1 MAQGYDTSRFQSA
14 IDDGFI
20 CCICLCVLKDPMQCE
35 NNEHY
40 FCSGCIKEH
49 LKKTSHSCPVCQDKL
64 TVETLSKAPRIVGDC
79 VSRYKISCDY
89 ATRGC
94 DEVLELGTLQTHVQ
108 DCDFMP
114 VSSSNEG
121 CDKIVSKRDV
131 ERHENELCQFK
142 TTTCDDCGEKMP
154 HHKYGAHGCVLRR
167 DVDKIKKDLAGM
179 KKDLADTKKDIA
191 ETTKDLADVKAIQH
205 EMVNEMREGIQRIT
219 IAIENFQKSSGNV
232 ADVVNAM
239 NSDIVVIG
247 GFDPTKKSLSS
258 VERFNFFNKTWTP
271 LAELKTARAFHA
283 AVVFE
288 NQILV
293 CGGSTIYK
301 PVNHTVSIEVLDL
314 NDNPPTWREFAATLP
329 VKVAGHK
336 CVVYGNRLLIIGGRT
351 KFKSLDTIYELL
363 LVPPY
368 SCKLLCHMKKER
380 AFHAAE
386 LFDDKVLIAGGIGWE
401 ADVEIFDI
409 TRNECVEMPP
419 LLYPRGGFGMATVRR
434 DDSMLLIGEE
444 DDKGKSVNDI
454 IEYDFNTGQSKV
466 LMETKAGGYS
476 YSAVYSGN
484 ILVLIGGLSVDCFRF
499 STNSWKK
506 LPSITY
512 SRFGACATL
521 VNNF

>member
-64 TVETLSKAPRIVGDC
+64 TVERLRKAPRIVGNC
-79 VSRYKISCDY
+79 VSRYKISCDH

-94 DEVLELGTLQTHVQ
+94 VEVLELGALQTHVQ

-114 VSSSNEG
+114 VSCSNEG
-121 CDKIVSKRDV
+121 CDKIVSKHDV
-131 ERHENELCQFK
+131 KHHENELCQFK
-142 TTTCDDCGEKMP
+142 TTTCDDCGKKM
-154 HHKYGAHGCVLRR
+154 HHQKYDAHGCVLRR
-167 DVDKIKKDLAGM
+167 DVDEMKKDLADV
-179 KKDLADTKKDIA
+179 KKDLADTKKD
-191 ETTKDLADVKAIQH
+191 LADVKATQH
-205 EMVNEMREGIQRIT
+205 EMVNEMREGMHRIT
-219 IAIENFQKSSGNV
+219 IAIENLQKSSKNI
-232 ADVVNAM
+232 ADEVNAM

-247 GFDPTKKSLSS
+247 GLDFTTKKVLSS
-258 VERFNFFNKTWTP
+258 VERFKFINKTWSP
-271 LAELKTARAFHA
+271 LAELKTGRGFHA
-283 AVVFE
+283 AVVFL

-293 CGGSTIYK
+293 CGGITRDADSLDAT
-301 PVNHTVSIEVLDL
+301 NSIEVLNV
-314 NDNPPTWREFAATLP
+314 NDNPPTWREFAANLP

-386 LFDDKVLIAGGIGWE
+386 LFDDKVLIAGGVNTE

-409 TRNECVEMPP
+409 PRNECVEMPP
-419 LLYPRGGFGMATVRR
+419 LLYPRAFMATVRR
-434 DDSMLLIGEE
+434 DDSMLLIGGE
-444 DDKGKSVNDI
+444 DNEKKLSSDI
-454 IEYDFNTGQSKV
+454 IEYDFKTGQSKV
-466 LMETKAGGYS
+466 LMEIKTEGF
-476 YSAVYSGN
+476 SAVYSGN
-484 ILVLIGGLSVDCFRF
+484 ILVVIGCQIEDLSYVDCFNF

-506 LPSITY
+506 FPSITNARSY
-512 SRFGACATL
+512 PCAVL
-521 VNNF
+521 VNNV